1 MTAEP
6 HSSIQEH
13 LEEGRARFGRSNPT
27 ASIGAEPGKNNPKPS
42 ILRCQPPDMASLG
55 SRGPRAARTRT
66 LSTHTQTPTQTGR
79 QAPARTRTGDTQAP
93 PRRFP
98 TKGTLRPPVRTPTEP
113 PAGGG
118 RVPPPPRSPRTPGPA
133 ALRGR
138 PCALLRRLREAG
150 PPARHISRSPAQGE
164 AGRGWLSEGGL
175 PRRGGGGAGAA
186 SELGGLG
193 RGGAPRGG
201 AGCPHLPRSSEAPTE
216 AARVCPGDFPAP
228 PDGSGRRV
236 NAAARAAPQA
246 PAARRRRSRARAAPS
261 AGASPADGGAG
272 APQRRLLPRRPLALP
287 AGGRGYAAGGRRGGV
302 APPRWPEQGA
312 RGRARGHRRTRGA
325 SGRGAP
331 AMTSRLLS
339 ALPGPPAPGGGRRAS
354 TKTWPGPHAG
364 TGLRSPPVLPSD
376 GPGNP
381 AWSSTRL
388 PQGKVGRGR
397 RRARSPSWAKG
408 WWGATGGRKNRNGF
422 YSRAVQRAPNR

>member
-1 MTAEP
+1 M
-6 HSSIQEH
+6 
-13 LEEGRARFGRSNPT
+13 G
-27 ASIGAEPGKNNPKPS
+27 GALPRITRVPRPG
-42 ILRCQPPDMASLG
+42 
-55 SRGPRAARTRT
+55 
-66 LSTHTQTPTQTGR
+66 
-79 QAPARTRTGDTQAP
+79 
-93 PRRFP
+93 
-98 TKGTLRPPVRTPTEP
+98 P
-113 PAGGG
+113 PAC
-118 RVPPPPRSPRTPGPA
+118 PA

-175 PRRGGGGAGAA
+175 RVPSFLRPSTAATNQNLKGKKGRKKKERKGGSRRSGGGPGPGRAGLRPSRGARRGGGGAGAA

-201 AGCPHLPRSSEAPTE
+201 AGCPHLPRSSAAPTE
-216 AARVCPGDFPAP
+216 VARVCPGDFPAP

-236 NAAARAAPQA
+236 NAAARAAAQA
-246 PAARRRRSRARAAPS
+246 PAARRRRFWARAAPS

-272 APQRRLLPRRPLALP
+272 ASQRRLLPRRPLALP
-287 AGGRGYAAGGRRGGV
+287 AGGRGYAARSRRGGV
-302 APPRWPEQGA
+302 APPGWPEQGA
-312 RGRARGHRRTRGA
+312 RGWARGHRRTRGA

-354 TKTWPGPHAG
+354 AKPGLDSPSR
-364 TGLRSPPVLPSD
+364 TSLRSPPVRPGE
-376 GPGNP
+376 GPGNL

-397 RRARSPSWAKG
+397 RRARSP
-408 WWGATGGRKNRNGF
+408 
-422 YSRAVQRAPNR
+422 